1 MAENIRENFVEF
13 NNVTY
18 VYDSAE
24 DEEGADNVGN
34 STHAAVDSVNFVV
47 KQGEFLGVLGRNGS
61 GKSTIAK
68 LLNALLLPTEGTV
81 IVDSFDT
88 KNDEILWNI
97 RSNVGMVFQN
107 PDNQIIGTSVI
118 EDVAFGPENLGIP
131 RDEMIKRID
140 AALEATGLTELKD
153 LEPHLLSGGQK
164 QRVAVAGILAM
175 KTKCI
180 VLDEATAMLDPRGRK
195 DVMSVI
201 KKLNKEQGIT
211 VIHITHHMDEV
222 ADADYAILIE
232 NGKVIHSGKPQ
243 ELFADAEKIR
253 SAGLDTPQISK
264 LFEALREKGYDVPY
278 VMSQEQALDFF
289 KSVME

>member
-222 ADADYAILIE
+222 VDADYAILIE

-243 ELFADAEKIR
+243 ELFADAEKMR

-264 LFEALREKGYDVPY
+264 LFEVLREKGYDVPY

-289 KSVME
+289 KSIMA

>member
-18 VYDSAE
+18 FYDNAE
-24 DEEGADNVGN
+24 DEEAGN
-34 STHAAVDSVNFVV
+34 GGDLPHAAVDSVNFVV
-47 KQGEFLGVLGRNGS
+47 KQGEFLGILGRNGS
-61 GKSTIAK
+61 GKSTVAK
-68 LLNALLLPTEGTV
+68 LINALLLPTEGTV
-81 IVDSFDT
+81 IVESFDT
-88 KNDEILWNI
+88 KNDEILWDI
-97 RSNVGMVFQN
+97 RSDVGMVFQN

-140 AALEATGLTELKD
+140 AALEVTGLTELKD
-153 LEPHLLSGGQK
+153 VEPHLLSGGQK

-175 KTKCI
+175 ETKCI
-180 VLDEATAMLDPRGRK
+180 VLDEATAMLDPKGRK
-195 DVMSVI
+195 DVMNVI

-222 ADADYAILIE
+222 VDADYAILIE

-243 ELFADAEKIR
+243 ELFADAEKMR

-264 LFEALREKGYDVPY
+264 LFEALREKGYDVPD

-289 KSVME
+289 KSVMA

>member
-1 MAENIRENFVEF
+1 MGKMVRTENLIFEYEKR
-13 NNVTY
+13 
-18 VYDSAE
+18 
-24 DEEGADNVGN
+24 DEEGNVIGK
-34 STHAAVDSVNFVV
+34 SRAIDEVNIDVEEGQFIA
-47 KQGEFLGVLGRNGS
+47 VLGHNGS
-61 GKSTIAK
+61 GKSTFAK
-68 LLNALLLPTEGTV
+68 HINAILVPTDGTMWV
-81 IVDSFDT
+81 SGRDT
-88 KNDEILWNI
+88 KDPDELWNV
-97 RSNVGMVFQN
+97 RQSAGMVFQN

-211 VIHITHHMDEV
+211 VIHITHHMDELV
-222 ADADYAILIE
+222 DADYAILIE
-232 NGKVIHSGKPQ
+232 TGKVIHSGKPQ
-243 ELFADAEKIR
+243 ELFADAEKMR

-289 KSVME
+289 KSIMA

>member
-34 STHAAVDSVNFVV
+34 SAHAAVDSVNFVV

-222 ADADYAILIE
+222 VDADYAILIE

-243 ELFADAEKIR
+243 ELFADAEKMR

-289 KSVME
+289 KSVMA

>member
-24 DEEGADNVGN
+24 DEEGADNGGN

-81 IVDSFDT
+81 VVDSFDT

-131 RDEMIKRID
+131 REEMIKRID

-222 ADADYAILIE
+222 VDADYAILIE

-243 ELFADAEKIR
+243 ELFADAEKMR

-289 KSVME
+289 KSVMA